1 MSKNKIQSSLKNI
14 NFDELTAEQI
24 IKKYEQVL
32 HSRENQLFELSAEVG
47 KVNQKLE
54 NLRTRH
60 ENCIVKNNE
69 LKTKLQKKET
79 LLKQELDNKE
89 IMFMQLTKKEKE
101 LDEVEQKIDEI
112 KKKKNQKNE
121 KDKNDEKNE
130 KKEDKKKEENKI
142 EKEKNE
148 DKKKENNIE
157 ADPKS
162 LAREKINQ
170 LTNKGEGMKKINFA
184 ELLKKNQEKN
194 KANNNNN
201 NNTNTEQ

>member
-54 NLRTRH
+54 NLRIRH
-60 ENCIVKNNE
+60 QNCIVLNNQ
-69 LKTKLQKKET
+69 LKTKIQKKET

-89 IMFMQLTKKEKE
+89 IMFMQLAKKEKE
-101 LDEVEQKIDEI
+101 LDEVEKKIEEI

-130 KKEDKKKEENKI
+130 KKEDKKKEENKN
-142 EKEKNE
+142 EKQKNE
-148 DKKKENNIE
+148 DKKKENNAE

-201 NNTNTEQ
+201 NTNNEQ

>member
-130 KKEDKKKEENKI
+130 KKESDSLRTSVQSMNDSKIMELANKVIGDEENLDRDEIKEILNSKKEK
-142 EKEKNE
+142 
-148 DKKKENNIE
+148 
-157 ADPKS
+157 
-162 LAREKINQ
+162 
-170 LTNKGEGMKKINFA
+170 
-184 ELLKKNQEKN
+184 
-194 KANNNNN
+194 
-201 NNTNTEQ
+201 